1 MIVNNINFKNF
12 KIKKKLNIAK
22 KEFNLLISD
31 YYKNKNNI
39 LNTLS
44 KNYNNNSNSKII
56 KKFKRKS
63 FFRIIGMGGSI
74 LGSEAI
80 YSFLKKKIIKNFSF
94 INNLQN
100 NINLNK
106 NKKTQVNII
115 ISKSG
120 NTLETICN
128 SNILLKDN
136 QKNIIISELQDNY
149 LNKLAADLKSDII
162 EHKNYIGGRYSVLSE
177 VGMIPAELMGLDVIK
192 FKQFNYLIKN
202 KIFVKELLSNVQ
214 SIYLNVKKGKFL
226 SFILNYDPL
235 SEPFFKWYQQLVS
248 ESLGKKSNGVI
259 PVISTMP
266 KDNHSLMQYYLDGQ
280 PKGFYT
286 FFFSHQENTRK
297 INHKKILEPYK
308 FLKGK
313 KLSEIIYSQNIA
325 TQNVF
330 NSKKIPFRSFEI
342 LSKDEKSLGTLF
354 TFFILE
360 TILVGRLLKVNP
372 FDQPA
377 VELIKKETKKILL
390 KKRTKNNFR

>member
-1 MIVNNINFKNF
+1 MIINSIGFKNF
-12 KIKKKLNIAK
+12 KIKENLALVK

-31 YYKNKNNI
+31 YYKNKKNI

-44 KNYNNNSNSKII
+44 KNYNYSTNFKVV
-56 KKFKRKS
+56 KKLKKKL

-80 YSFLKKKIIKNFSF
+80 YCFLRKKIKKNFLF

-100 NINLNK
+100 SLKLQK
-106 NKKTQVNII
+106 NKRTQVNII

-128 SNILLKDN
+128 SNILLRGSE
-136 QKNIIISELQDNY
+136 KNIIISESQDNY
-149 LNKLAADLKSDII
+149 LNKLAADLKSDVI
-162 EHKNYIGGRYSVLSE
+162 EHKNYVGGRYSVLSE
-177 VGMIPAELMGLDVIK
+177 VGMIPAELMGLNTSK

-202 KIFVKELLSNVQ
+202 KIFLQNLLSNVK
-214 SIYLNVKKGKFL
+214 SIYSNVKKGKFL
-226 SFILNYDPL
+226 SFILNYDP
-235 SEPFFKWYQQLVS
+235 SSQTFFKWYQQLVS
-248 ESLGKKSNGVI
+248 ESLGKKSKGII

-266 KDNHSLMQYYLDGQ
+266 KGNHSLMQYYLDGHQ
-280 PKGFYT
+280 KAFYT
-286 FFFSHQENTRK
+286 FFFAHERNTEK
-297 INHKKILEPYK
+297 INNKRILKPFK

-313 KLSEIIYSQNIA
+313 RINEIIYSQNIA

-342 LSKDEKSLGTLF
+342 FNKDEKSLGTLF

-360 TILVGRLLKVNP
+360 TILLGRLLKVNP

-377 VELIKKETKKILL
+377 VELIKKETKKVLL
-390 KKRTKNNFR
+390 KKTSKNNFR

>member
-1 MIVNNINFKNF
+1 MIINSIGFKNF
-12 KIKKKLNIAK
+12 KIKKNLASVK

-31 YYKNKNNI
+31 YYKNKKNI

-44 KNYNNNSNSKII
+44 KNYKYSANIKIV
-56 KKFKRKS
+56 KKLKNKS

-80 YSFLKKKIIKNFSF
+80 YSFLKKKIKKNFLF
-94 INNLQN
+94 ISNLQN
-100 NINLNK
+100 DLNL
-106 NKKTQVNII
+106 KKDKRTQVNII

-128 SNILLKDN
+128 SNTFLRNN
-136 QKNIIISELQDNY
+136 QKNIIISELRDNY
-149 LNKLAADLKSDII
+149 LNKLAADLKSDVI
-162 EHKNYIGGRYSVLSE
+162 EHKNYVGGRYSVLSE
-177 VGMIPAELMGLDVIK
+177 AGMIPAELMGLSAIK

-202 KIFVKELLSNVQ
+202 KIFVQNLLSNVQ
-214 SIYLNVKKGKFL
+214 SIYLNVKKGRFL
-226 SFILNYDPL
+226 SFILNYD
-235 SEPFFKWYQQLVS
+235 SSSKPFFKWYQQLVS
-248 ESLGKKSNGVI
+248 ESLGKKSKGII

-280 PKGFYT
+280 QKAFYT
-286 FFFSHQENTRK
+286 FFFSHDRSEIK
-297 INHKKILEPYK
+297 INNKRILKPFN

-313 KLSEIIYSQNIA
+313 KINEIIYSQNIA
-325 TQNVF
+325 TQNIF

-342 LSKDEKSLGTLF
+342 FNKDEKSLGTLF

-360 TILVGRLLKVNP
+360 TILLGKLLKVNP

-390 KKRTKNNFR
+390 RKTTKNNFR

>member
-1 MIVNNINFKNF
+1 MIINSIGFKSF
-12 KIKKKLNIAK
+12 KIKENLASVK

-31 YYKNKNNI
+31 YYKNKKNI

-44 KNYNNNSNSKII
+44 KNYKYSANIKIV
-56 KKFKRKS
+56 KKLKKNS

-80 YSFLKKKIIKNFSF
+80 YSFLKKKIKKNFLF
-94 INNLQN
+94 ISNLQN
-100 NINLNK
+100 DLNL
-106 NKKTQVNII
+106 KKDKRTQVNII

-128 SNILLKDN
+128 SNTFLRNN
-136 QKNIIISELQDNY
+136 QKNIIISELRDNY
-149 LNKLAADLKSDII
+149 LNKLAADLKSDVI
-162 EHKNYIGGRYSVLSE
+162 EHKNYVGGRYSVLSE
-177 VGMIPAELMGLDVIK
+177 AGMIPAELMGLSAIK

-202 KIFVKELLSNVQ
+202 KIFVQNLLSNVQ
-214 SIYLNVKKGKFL
+214 SIYLNVKKGRFL
-226 SFILNYDPL
+226 SFILNYDSS

-248 ESLGKKSNGVI
+248 ESLGKKSKGVI

-280 PKGFYT
+280 QKAFYT
-286 FFFSHQENTRK
+286 FFFSHDRSEIK
-297 INHKKILEPYK
+297 INNKRILKPFN

-313 KLSEIIYSQNIA
+313 KINEVIYSQNIA

-342 LSKDEKSLGTLF
+342 LNKDEKSLGTLF

-360 TILVGRLLKVNP
+360 TILLGRLLKVNP

-390 KKRTKNNFR
+390 RKTTKNNFR

>member
-1 MIVNNINFKNF
+1 MIVNSIKFKNF
-12 KIKKKLNIAK
+12 KIKKNLTNIK
-22 KEFNLLISD
+22 KEFNSLIFD
-31 YYKNKNNI
+31 YYKNKKNI

-44 KNYNNNSNSKII
+44 KDYNDNSNSKII
-56 KKFKRKS
+56 KKFKKNS

-100 NINLNK
+100 NINL
-106 NKKTQVNII
+106 KKERTEVNII

-128 SNILLKDN
+128 SNTLLKNN
-136 QKNIIISELQDNY
+136 QKNIIISELQNNY
-149 LNKLAADLKSDII
+149 LNKLAADLKTDVI

-177 VGMIPAELMGLDVIK
+177 VGMIPAELMGLNVVK
-192 FKQFNYLIKN
+192 FKQFNNLIKN
-202 KIFVKELLSNVQ
+202 KIFVKELLINVQ

-248 ESLGKKSNGVI
+248 ESLGKKSSGVI

-286 FFFSHQENTRK
+286 FFFSHQRNTRK
-297 INHKKILEPYK
+297 INDEKILKPYK

-313 KLSEIIYSQNIA
+313 KFNEIIYSQNIA

-330 NSKKIPFRSFEI
+330 NLKKIPFRSFEI
-342 LSKDEKSLGTLF
+342 LNKDEKSLGTLF

-360 TILVGRLLKVNP
+360 TILLGRLLKINP

-377 VELIKKETKKILL
+377 VELIKKETKKMLL
-390 KKRTKNNFR
+390 RKRAKNNFR